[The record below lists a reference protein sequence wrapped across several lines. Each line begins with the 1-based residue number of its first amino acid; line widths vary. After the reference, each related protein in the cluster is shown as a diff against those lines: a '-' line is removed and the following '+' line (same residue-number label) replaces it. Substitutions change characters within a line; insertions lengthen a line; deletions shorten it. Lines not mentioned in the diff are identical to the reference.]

1 MTLDSVSKDL
11 LKHFNAIGIAN
22 YEDIKQGGLYLMLES
37 LASVNHH
44 KDSAS
49 FSLIFS
55 SHTFNKD
62 KNSLIKQIDELRL
75 KLFEFDTTKKLL
87 SSIESGF
94 INSSLF
100 AYRLK
105 FNIEIFSK
113 PEGEQDERKSLF

>member
-1 MTLDSVSKDL
+1 
-11 LKHFNAIGIAN
+11 NAIGIAN
-22 YEDIKQGGLYLMLES
+22 YEDVKQGGLYLMLES
-37 LASVNHH
+37 LTSINHH
-44 KDSAS
+44 KDSVN

-62 KNSLIKQIDELRL
+62 KDSLIKKIDELRL
-75 KLFEFDTTKKLL
+75 KLFEFDTSKKLL

-94 INSSLF
+94 ISSSLF

-113 PEGEQDERKSLF
+113 PEGEEENE

>member
-1 MTLDSVSKDL
+1 MTLESTSKKL
-11 LKHFNAIGIAN
+11 LKHFDAIGIAN

-37 LASVNHH
+37 LTSINHH

-62 KNSLIKQIDELRL
+62 KNSLISQIDELRL
-75 KLFEFDTTKKLL
+75 KLYEFDTTKKLL

-113 PEGEQDERKSLF
+113 PEGDQDEKKSLF